1 MTVFTQLWKA
11 FSNLP
16 EVTAIALGGSRSGE
30 TYDETSDYDLYIY
43 CTSIPD
49 ENSRESI
56 LTKYCSYMEMS
67 NQFWELEDEEV
78 ARYMEKI
85 QKSLEETIGAEVR

>member
-43 CTSIPD
+43 CTIIPD
-49 ENSRESI
+49 
-56 LTKYCSYMEMS
+56 
-67 NQFWELEDEEV
+67 
-78 ARYMEKI
+78 
-85 QKSLEETIGAEVR
+85 